1 MKEHGRL
8 TSCLSVFLTFSHYEQ
23 DRNALKRKEW
33 ERRTQEVQQ
42 DEDLFA
48 SGFNLFGEPYKTNK
62 GDALANRVQNTLGNY
77 DEMKDLLTNHSNQS
91 HLVGIPKNSV
101 PQTPIDKTEQNFF
114 PEPRNRM
121 VPPHQV
127 GGHSSASMPPP
138 PSMPS
143 NSSLL
148 HGQQTSRKSRTD
160 WSRGSHT
167 SSGGPPTQPGNP
179 PSRTKHS
186 ASHELA
192 QGRYEDLYPCQS
204 EPHKAGG
211 GEEANTPPSSSSH
224 SRRHAHAKSTVAEH
238 SYKESGHAKSP
249 VDLEFLGH
257 GAGSPLPSTSL
268 LLANSSLSSQN
279 FPPGLHCKS
288 SMMQQKPTA
297 YVRPM
302 DGQDQVP
309 NDSPELKPLT
319 EMEGVYGNQ
328 AFGALLEGKPAG
340 TGPKNKLPKLT
351 IPQASEVS
359 PSFALSLRW
368 RFSA

>member
-1 MKEHGRL
+1 
-8 TSCLSVFLTFSHYEQ
+8 
-23 DRNALKRKEW
+23 
-33 ERRTQEVQQ
+33 
-42 DEDLFA
+42 
-48 SGFNLFGEPYKTNK
+48 
-62 GDALANRVQNTLGNY
+62 
-77 DEMKDLLTNHSNQS
+77 MKDLLTNHSNQS

-101 PQTPIDKTEQNFF
+101 PQTPIEKTDQNFF

-121 VPPHQV
+121 VPPHQA

-138 PSMPS
+138 PSMSS
-143 NSSLL
+143 NSGLL
-148 HGQQTSRKSRTD
+148 HSQQNSRKSRTD
-160 WSRGSHT
+160 SRTDWSRSSHNT
-167 SSGGPPTQPGNP
+167 SAGQPTQPGSQQ
-179 PSRTKHS
+179 SRTKHS
-186 ASHELA
+186 ASHDLA

-204 EPHKAGG
+204 EQHKAGG
-211 GEEANTPPSSSSH
+211 AEESNTTPSSSH

-238 SYKESGHAKSP
+238 PYKESGHSKSP

-268 LLANSSLSSQN
+268 LSANNSLSSQN

-328 AFGALLEGKPAG
+328 PFGALLEGKPTG
-340 TGPKNKLPKLT
+340 TGAKNKLPKLT
-351 IPQASEVS
+351 IPQVSEVS
-359 PSFALSLRW
+359 PSLGFVSSVALLSWLGGQPWEMAVTVTLMGLACFKFR
-368 RFSA
+368 